1 MPELPEVNARKNYF
15 DRNVLHQKIDQVV
28 LSDVSYIMKNI
39 SGEAFADRLQGRQFM
54 ASYRRGKYF
63 FAQLD
68 NGHHV
73 LFHFGMSGRFKYYED
88 ESERPKHERFAI
100 RFEDGHWLG
109 FDCPRK
115 LARIQYLEDLQL
127 FLEEMELGADALECQ
142 EDAFMDFTEGRR
154 GTIKGFLLNQKYLA
168 GMGNLYVD
176 EVCWQIGIHPAS
188 TMGLLSAET
197 RRALFQR
204 MQTIL
209 QKAVDLDANY
219 SAYPEEWLWNHR
231 HKDGGVCPRDG
242 NALETEKVAG
252 RTTYY
257 CPSCQELI
265 LEA

>member
-1 MPELPEVNARKNYF
+1 MPELPEVNAKKNHF
-15 DRNVLHQKIDQVV
+15 DRTALHKKIEEVE
-28 LSDVSYIMKNI
+28 LRDVSYIMKNI
-39 SGEAFADRLQGRQFM
+39 SGEELANRLQGRQFTG
-54 ASYRRGKYF
+54 SYRRGKYF

-68 NGHHV
+68 NGHYV

-100 RFEDGHWLG
+100 RFDNGYRLG

-115 LARIQYLEDLQL
+115 LARIHYLEDLQV
-127 FLEEMELGADALECQ
+127 FLEEKGLGEDALELQ
-142 EDAFMDFTEGRR
+142 EGPFMELTEGRR

-188 TMGLLSAET
+188 TMGALSAEK
-197 RRALFQR
+197 RRQLFQR
-204 MQTIL
+204 MQAIL
-209 QKAVDLDANY
+209 KKAVDLDAQY

-231 HKDGGVCPRDG
+231 HNDHGECPRDDSS
-242 NALETEKVAG
+242 LEKDKIAG

-257 CPSCQELI
+257 CPTCQELV
-265 LEA
+265 LS